1 MAFAVANIT
10 PPPSDPLGPSG
21 TLALNLELAASLP
34 WTLNLELAPALRAL
48 KDWLGH
54 NHPDFLNNTRR
65 LDLQETIDKIAS
77 LQYIQNE
84 LNGIPNLV

>member
-1 MAFAVANIT
+1 MNH
-10 PPPSDPLGPSG
+10 
-21 TLALNLELAASLP
+21 NLEEAAKAIDMGNFYAVP
-34 WTLNLELAPALRAL
+34 ADNRDLNYDKYFKEGDVKRATIEEF
-48 KDWLGH
+48 
-54 NHPDFLNNTRR
+54 NSNNTRR